1 MNSIGQIDYGIE
13 ASGLADLG
21 ARLYYA
27 ESTIAKLKKIVLDDD
42 AIDRSNTALIS
53 AVRELVTLAKEYE
66 DYLQEQKFRGG
77 AE

>member
-13 ASGLADLG
+13 AAGLAALG

-27 ESTIAKLKKIVLDDD
+27 ESTIAKLKKITFTDLSKD
-42 AIDRSNTALIS
+42 ATNETLID